1 MQNNQFLKVKN
12 SVLELKKD
20 FMELKD
26 RELKDR
32 EEKIKR
38 EIEELFFKPSI
49 VSKDDTDKFGEKEI
63 KKIRPIKKCWYDQ
76 LNKLWRGRETK
87 IIRDKL
93 KDKIINDIWTV
104 FETEQE
110 KEDRKKRSVMK
121 E

>member
-38 EIEELFFKPSI
+38 EIKELFFKPSI

-76 LNKLWRGRETK
+76 LNKLWRGK
-87 IIRDKL
+87 
-93 KDKIINDIWTV
+93 
-104 FETEQE
+104 
-110 KEDRKKRSVMK
+110 RKKNN
-121 E
+121 